1 MAREYKF
8 IIGSDGEIGAG
19 IVAWSEDVTITFSGM
34 VKLSEEEKEDET
46 EYLRSMLTEMT
57 DGGYCMTESEYKKQR
72 EAENSLVS
80 EDFD

>member
-8 IIGSDGEIGAG
+8 IIGSDGEEGAG
-19 IVAWSEDVTITFSGM
+19 IRAWSEDVTITFSGITE
-34 VKLSEEEKEDET
+34 LSEEEKEDEA
-46 EYLRSMLTEMT
+46 EYVRSILSEMT

-72 EAENSLVS
+72 EVENSLVQ